1 MFRYISSQSHRD
13 IPRLRRGNVLP
24 TDLITTNR
32 LDNAGTH
39 QNSTP
44 HTMKLT
50 ATVICIS
57 AHTFEP
63 VEGGKWCDVIRCMHA
78 RGIALSGTASAASF
92 VLLQKNSVEKTGW
105 REVAGMFTCVTPWA
119 AKRLRLLTQ
128 HCVRRTKEKF
138 RHAATKRVSQLLRLH
153 VEATQRPTALIALYA
168 QHRSSTSPLPT
179 TEAQG

>member
-44 HTMKLT
+44 HTMKLN

-57 AHTFEP
+57 AHTLSQW
-63 VEGGKWCDVIRCMHA
+63 KAAWCDVIRCIHA
-78 RGIALSGTASAASF
+78 RGSRYVGRDPLSRLYF
-92 VLLQKNSVEKTGW
+92 YKNSVENKGW
-105 REVAGMFTCVTPWA
+105 REVAGMFTCVTP
-119 AKRLRLLTQ
+119 
-128 HCVRRTKEKF
+128 
-138 RHAATKRVSQLLRLH
+138 
-153 VEATQRPTALIALYA
+153 
-168 QHRSSTSPLPT
+168 
-179 TEAQG
+179 